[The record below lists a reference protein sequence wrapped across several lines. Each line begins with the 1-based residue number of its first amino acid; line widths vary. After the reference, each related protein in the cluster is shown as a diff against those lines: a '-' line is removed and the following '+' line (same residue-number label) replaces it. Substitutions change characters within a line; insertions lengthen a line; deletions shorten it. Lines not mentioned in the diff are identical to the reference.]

1 MLAAA
6 IIVRIFSNCFANVYQ
21 KKLTNKNINPVFVN
35 AITYLI
41 LTLLS
46 LFLIIFS
53 DFTGLTLSFWGW
65 AAIVGLLGATGNG
78 FLIKALEKGEISVLG
93 PINAYK
99 SIVGMIFGI
108 FLLKEIPNIFGF
120 SGMFLIIFGSY
131 FILDTL
137 QERFS
142 FSLLKNKQI
151 QYRFLALFFSAVEA
165 VFIKKLILLSN
176 ILDTFIVW
184 CFFGALFSLLMFKFS
199 KLSIRKEFVNIKSLN
214 ILFFINIVFC
224 IAIMQ
229 YSTNYVFLKMNVSY
243 ALALFQLSAIVSVFL
258 GYKIF
263 SEKNIAKKL
272 FGSVIMVIGAV
283 LIILFN

>member
-1 MLAAA
+1 M
-6 IIVRIFSNCFANVYQ
+6 
-21 KKLTNKNINPVFVN
+21 
-35 AITYLI
+35 TYLI
-41 LTLLS
+41 LSFLS

-53 DFTGLTLSFWGW
+53 DFKGVTLSIWVW

-199 KLSIRKEFVNIKSLN
+199 KLSIRKEFVNLKSSN

>member
-35 AITYLI
+35 AMTYLI
-41 LTLLS
+41 LSFLS

-53 DFTGLTLSFWGW
+53 DFKGVTLSFWGW

-199 KLSIRKEFVNIKSLN
+199 KLSIRKEFVNLKSSN